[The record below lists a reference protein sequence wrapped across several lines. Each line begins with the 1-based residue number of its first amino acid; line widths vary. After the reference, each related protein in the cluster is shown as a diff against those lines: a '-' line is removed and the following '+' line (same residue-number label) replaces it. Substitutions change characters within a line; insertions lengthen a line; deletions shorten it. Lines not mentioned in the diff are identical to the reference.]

1 MLINMERSVKKVQN
15 NNYFSNE
22 QGRLPG
28 LQRAARLAADKN

>member
-1 MLINMERSVKKVQN
+1 MGKPNKVEK

-28 LQRAARLAADKN
+28 LQRPARFAADKN